1 MEVKR
6 MELLSKETRP
16 DGVVEGKVRVH
27 GTNGESIQ
35 ILCEL
40 RRERLMRMKPI
51 NSALAAE
58 ALRQLR
64 RMPEYRRTRITI
76 SKFGL
81 PRRQL
86 HRVITLLAEP
96 HEIAS
101 CQVEFAG
108 IDKADFNATFKKP
121 EPPDDQSRRPPDRSP
136 RRA

>member
-16 DGVVEGKVRVH
+16 DGVVEGKIRVI
-27 GTNGESIQ
+27 GSGGENIQ
-35 ILCEL
+35 LLCEL
-40 RRERLMRMKPI
+40 RRERLFYRPT

-58 ALRQLR
+58 AIRQLR
-64 RMPEYRRTRITI
+64 RMPEFRRTRITI

-81 PRRQL
+81 PKQQL
-86 HRVITLLAEP
+86 HRVITLMAEP
-96 HEIAS
+96 HKIAS

>member
-16 DGVVEGKVRVH
+16 DGVVEGKIRVI
-27 GTNGESIQ
+27 GSGGENIQ
-35 ILCEL
+35 LLCEL
-40 RRERLMRMKPI
+40 RRERLLYRPT

-58 ALRQLR
+58 AIRQLR
-64 RMPEYRRTRITI
+64 RMPEFRRTRITI

-81 PRRQL
+81 PKQQL
-86 HRVITLLAEP
+86 HRVITLMAEP
-96 HEIAS
+96 HKIAS